1 MTDVVLSNDDI
12 TILGPPT
19 TIELSVDIGPQGDR
33 GSQIFVGV
41 GDPNIIN
48 IGQQIELND
57 MYINTSPGADYGYM
71 YQYRS
76 EPGGNVW
83 VETLKINPTIYSK
96 NILTTYTAGV
106 AEIIIP
112 INDIVIVSGGAL
124 EASNFN
130 VQYSISH
137 TNPIASSMSIPTLTT
152 GENLVIDFKAVQSVN
167 GTWSN
172 LSGEVV
178 THIFISIVI

>member
-1 MTDVVLSNDDI
+1 MTEVVLSNDDI
-12 TILGPPT
+12 TILGPPS

-33 GSQIFVGV
+33 GSQIFVGI
-41 GDPNIIN
+41 GDPNVID
-48 IGQQIELND
+48 IGQEIELND

-83 VETLKINPTIYSK
+83 VETLRINPTIYSK
-96 NILTTYTAGV
+96 NILTTYTSGV

-112 INDIVIVSGGAL
+112 INDIVTVTAGAL

-137 TNPIASSMSIPTLTT
+137 TNPIASSMSIPALSS
-152 GENLVIDFKAVQSVN
+152 GENLVIDFKAVQSVS

-172 LSGEVV
+172 LSGEVT

>member
-1 MTDVVLSNDDI
+1 MTDVLLSNEDI
-12 TILGPPT
+12 TILGPPS

-41 GDPNIIN
+41 GDPNTIT
-48 IGQQIELND
+48 IGQAIQLND
-57 MYINTSPGADYGYM
+57 MYINTSPGPDYGYM

-96 NILTTYTAGV
+96 NILTTYTDGV
-106 AEIIIP
+106 AEITIP
-112 INDIVIVSGGAL
+112 INDIVTGSGVPL

-137 TNPIASSMSIPTLTT
+137 TNPIASSMSIPALTS
-152 GENLVIDFKAVQSVN
+152 GQNLVIDFKAVQSSS

-178 THIFISIVI
+178 THIFISLVL

>member
-1 MTDVVLSNDDI
+1 MTDVLLSNEDI
-12 TILGPPT
+12 TILGPPS
-19 TIELSVDIGPQGDR
+19 TIELSIDIGPQGDR

-41 GDPNIIN
+41 GDPNTIT
-48 IGQQIELND
+48 IGQTVELND
-57 MYINTSPGADYGYM
+57 MYINTSPGPDYGYM

-83 VETLKINPTIYSK
+83 VETLRINPTIYSK
-96 NILTTYTAGV
+96 NILTTYTDGV
-106 AEIIIP
+106 AEITIP
-112 INDIVIVSGGAL
+112 INEIVTASGIAL

-137 TNPIASSMSIPTLTT
+137 TNPIASSMSIPELTS
-152 GENLVIDFKAVQSVN
+152 GENLVIDFKAVESSS

>member
-12 TILGPPT
+12 TVLGPPS

-41 GDPNIIN
+41 GDPNTIT
-48 IGQQIELND
+48 IGQPVELND
-57 MYINTSPGADYGYM
+57 IYINTSPGADYGYM

-83 VETLKINPTIYSK
+83 VETLKISPTIYSK
-96 NILTTYTAGV
+96 NILTTYTNGV
-106 AEIIIP
+106 AEIIVP
-112 INDIVIVSGGAL
+112 INDIVIVSGAPL

-137 TNPIASSMSIPTLTT
+137 TNPIASSMSIPALTS
-152 GENLVIDFKAVQSVN
+152 GENLVIDFKAVQSTS

-172 LSGEVV
+172 LSGEVI

>member
-1 MTDVVLSNDDI
+1 MTDVVLSNEDI
-12 TILGPPT
+12 TILGPPS

-41 GDPNIIN
+41 GDPNTIT
-48 IGQQIELND
+48 IGQQVELND
-57 MYINTSPGADYGYM
+57 MYINTSPGSDYGYM

-83 VETLKINPTIYSK
+83 VETLKISPAIYSK
-96 NILTTYTAGV
+96 NILTTYTDGV
-106 AEIIIP
+106 GEIIIP
-112 INDIVIVSGGAL
+112 INDIVTVSAAPL
-124 EASNFN
+124 EASNFSI
-130 VQYSISH
+130 QYSISH
-137 TNPIASSMSIPTLTT
+137 TNPIASSMSIPALTT
-152 GENLVIDFKAVQSVN
+152 GENLVIDFKAVQNVS

-172 LSGEVV
+172 LSGEVI

>member
-12 TILGPPT
+12 TILAPPS

-41 GDPNIIN
+41 GDPNTIT
-48 IGQQIELND
+48 IGQQVELND

-83 VETLKINPTIYSK
+83 VETLRINPTIYSK
-96 NILTTYTAGV
+96 NILTTYTDGI

-112 INDIVIVSGGAL
+112 INDIVTGSSSPL
-124 EASNFN
+124 EASNFS

-137 TNPIASSMSIPTLTT
+137 TNPIASSMSIPPLTS
-152 GENLVIDFKAVQSVN
+152 GENLVINFKAVQSVS

-172 LSGEVV
+172 LSGEVT

>member
-12 TILGPPT
+12 TILGPPS

-41 GDPNIIN
+41 GNPNTIT
-48 IGQQIELND
+48 IGQQVELND

-83 VETLKINPTIYSK
+83 VETLKISPAIYSK
-96 NILTTYTAGV
+96 NILTTYTDGV
-106 AEIIIP
+106 GEIIIP
-112 INDIVIVSGGAL
+112 INDIVTVSAAPL
-124 EASNFN
+124 EASNFS

-137 TNPIASSMSIPTLTT
+137 TNPIASSMSIPALTT
-152 GENLVIDFKAVQSVN
+152 GENLVIDFKAVQNVS

-172 LSGEVV
+172 LSGEVI

>member
-1 MTDVVLSNDDI
+1 MTDVVLSNEDI
-12 TILGPPT
+12 TILGPPS
-19 TIELSVDIGPQGDR
+19 TIDLSIDIGPQGDR

-41 GDPNIIN
+41 GDPNTID

-57 MYINTSPGADYGYM
+57 MYINTSPGVDYGYM

-83 VETLKINPTIYSK
+83 VETLKISPAIYSK
-96 NILTTYTAGV
+96 NILTTYTSGV
-106 AEIIIP
+106 AQITIP
-112 INDIVIVSGGAL
+112 INDIVTVSGAPL
-124 EASNFN
+124 TASNFN

-137 TNPIASSMSIPTLTT
+137 TNPIASSMTIPALS
-152 GENLVIDFKAVQSVN
+152 GSENLVINFKAVQSTT